1 MRTSSNMQK
10 IDVGSL
16 NLSDEELALVQRAA
30 DLLDVTIEELIYKIA
45 IEEAKRVIDADRN
58 SQSN

>member
-1 MRTSSNMQK
+1 MQK